1 MRIVTSTL
9 DGKQETFS
17 LADLLPY
24 SKQETLE
31 RTQDV

>member
-17 LADLLPY
+17 LTDLLPY
-24 SKQETLE
+24 RKQGILE